1 MPAFLAIPGI
11 IPALIGAGAAGT
23 TAGLSLADVGTGSPQ
38 KTADQQLQIQQQQL
52 AQQAQ
57 QQQQKLIGANLAN
70 SQEQSGGNVNNQ
82 TLVDLASIISGVPG
96 SAGTTTGNNAL
107 AAFLGTPNSSSSTTD
122 NLVSST
128 YGINGGQG

>member
-1 MPAFLAIPGI
+1 MPAFVPFIPLIVAGI
-11 IPALIGAGAAGT
+11 GGT

-38 KTADQQLQIQQQQL
+38 KDADATLKQQQL
-52 AQQAQ
+52 LASQQAQ

-96 SAGTTTGNNAL
+96 AANTTTGNNAL
-107 AAFLGTPNSSSSTTD
+107 ASFLGTPNSSSSTPDT
-122 NLVSST
+122 LVSST